1 MRAQPECTTG
11 VDTGNVSAPSEKNEK
26 DKSISNAR
34 LVLSYVLIGAA
45 GYYLGYVSSKED
57 MKDWGW
63 KKQSKKDD
71 WKRK

>member
-1 MRAQPECTTG
+1 MRKIEINKK
-11 VDTGNVSAPSEKNEK
+11 VIEEIFEKKKHEK